1 VTTRTAR
8 SPDRL
13 VLAALAVVLVA
24 PLVVG
29 LIALR
34 EPTWFPVLDLAM
46 TEFRVRDVFTSRI
59 PLIGLPGR
67 IGRTLTEQGSHPGPL
82 SFYLVAPGYRLFGS
96 TAWAMQVATV
106 LVHAV
111 AIVAALLIAR
121 RRGGLRMAAAV
132 ALLLAVLMRGYG
144 ITLLTQ
150 PWNPYLPVLW
160 WVVLLLAVWSVLDD
174 DVPMLPVAVLAASIA
189 AQTHVPY
196 LALSLGLGA
205 LAVAAAVRTTRRDR
219 AAWRWIA
226 AAAVLGVVLW
236 APPLIDQLTR
246 DPGNLSI
253 LLEHFGDPPEE
264 AVGLGTGV
272 ELTIQHLDLGDL
284 LASDDGVL
292 ERATAGTT
300 GPLAVGLFVL
310 VDWLVSVA
318 IAVRLRHR
326 SLLHLH
332 AVVAAGLVLAAISI
346 SRIFGSLWWY
356 LMLWAWGVAL
366 LLALAIGWTVVE
378 LVRSRRAPRDTGG
391 RDETGGL
398 PRSVLVLGGLT
409 VAVSVLFAVNAL
421 DAEPPAP
428 RLSEG
433 LAALVPA
440 TVEALEDGVGGATG
454 RDGTY
459 VVSWNDT
466 VHIGSQAYGLV
477 SELERRG
484 FRAGMT
490 TGLRVPLTPYRTF
503 EPGDATVEIHFAS
516 GRHIAS
522 FAEKPG
528 VVRVASADVRTPAE
542 RAEFDRLRASLFDE
556 LTEQGLD
563 DIADELDDNLFAASI
578 DPRLERATRERV
590 ARLEALGEPMAVF
603 IAPPGTSL

>member
-1 VTTRTAR
+1 MTLPVRTRE
-8 SPDRL
+8 RL
-13 VLAALAVVLVA
+13 VLAALTVVLVA

-29 LIALR
+29 LVALR
-34 EPTWFPVLDLAM
+34 DPTWFPVLDLAM
-46 TEFRVRDVFTSRI
+46 TEFRVRDVFSSHP

-67 IGRTLTEQGSHPGPL
+67 IGRTLIDQGSHPGPI
-82 SFYLVAPGYRLFGS
+82 SFYLVAPVYTLLGS
-96 TAWAMQVATV
+96 TAWAMQAATV
-106 LVHAV
+106 VVHGA
-111 AIVAALLIAR
+111 AIVAALFIAR

-132 ALLLAVLMRGYG
+132 ALLLALLMRGYG

-174 DVPMLPVAVLAASIA
+174 DLPMLPVAVLAASIA

-205 LAVAAAVRTTRRDR
+205 LATGAAVLAVRRDR
-219 AAWRWIA
+219 SRLRWVL
-226 AAAVLGVVLW
+226 AAVALGVVLW
-236 APPLIDQLTR
+236 APPVVDQLTR

-253 LLEHFGDPPEE
+253 LIEHFSDPPEE

-272 ELTIQHLDLGDL
+272 ELAIQHLDLGDL
-284 LASDDGVL
+284 LAADDGAL
-292 ERATAGTT
+292 ERATSGTT
-300 GPLAVGLFVL
+300 GPLAVGLVVL
-310 VDWLVSVA
+310 VVWLAAVA
-318 IAVRLRHR
+318 GALRLRHR

-332 AVVAAGLVLAAISI
+332 AVVGAGLVLAAISI

-366 LLALAIGWTVVE
+366 LLALAVGWTVME
-378 LVRSRRAPRDTGG
+378 LVRARRADPTAIAPDTSM
-391 RDETGGL
+391 R
-398 PRSVLVLGGLT
+398 PVAVLAGLT
-409 VAVSVLFAVNAL
+409 VAASLLFAVNAV

-440 TVEALEDGVGGATG
+440 TVEALEGGVGGATG

-490 TGLRVPLTPYRTF
+490 TGLRVPLTRHRTF
-503 EPGDATVEIHFAS
+503 EPQDATVEIHFAS
-516 GRHIAS
+516 GRHIET
-522 FAEKPG
+522 FAARPG
-528 VVRVASADVRTPAE
+528 VVQVAEADVRSDAE
-542 RAEFDRLRASLFDE
+542 REEFERLRASLFDE
-556 LTEQGLD
+556 LTELGLD
-563 DIADELDDNLFAASI
+563 DIAAELDDNLFAASI
-578 DPRLERATRERV
+578 DPRLERETRERV

>member
-1 VTTRTAR
+1 MTGTPR
-8 SPDRL
+8 SRERL
-13 VLAALAVVLVA
+13 VLAALAVALVA

-29 LIALR
+29 LVALR
-34 EPTWFPVLDLAM
+34 QPTWFPVLDLAM

-67 IGRTLTEQGSHPGPL
+67 IGRTLAEQGSHPGPL
-82 SFYLVAPGYRLFGS
+82 SFYLVAPGYRLLGS
-96 TAWAMQVATV
+96 TAWAMQAATV
-106 LVHAV
+106 LVHAAAV
-111 AIVAALLIAR
+111 VAALLIAR

-205 LAVAAAVRTTRRDR
+205 LAVAAAVRAARRDR
-219 AAWRWIA
+219 SAWRWIA
-226 AAAVLGVVLW
+226 AAAVLGVALW

-246 DPGNLSI
+246 DPGNVSI

-264 AVGLGTGV
+264 AVGLGTGI
-272 ELTIQHLDLGDL
+272 ELTIQHLDLSDL
-284 LASDDGVL
+284 LAADDGVL

-310 VDWLVSVA
+310 VDWLVAVA

-378 LVRSRRAPRDTGG
+378 LVRSRRATVAEET
-391 RDETGGL
+391 DEERIL

-409 VAVSVLFAVNAL
+409 AALSLLFAVNAI

-454 RDGTY
+454 REGTY

-503 EPGDATVEIHFAS
+503 EPEDATVEIHFAS

-542 RAEFDRLRASLFDE
+542 REEFDRLRASLLDE
-556 LTEQGLD
+556 LTELGYD

-578 DPRLERATRERV
+578 DPRLERVTRERV

-603 IAPPGTSL
+603 IAPAGTSL

>member
-1 VTTRTAR
+1 VTRTAPPR
-8 SPDRL
+8 ERL

-24 PLVVG
+24 PLLVG
-29 LIALR
+29 LVALR
-34 EPTWFPVLDLAM
+34 QPTWFPVLDLAM
-46 TEFRVRDVFTSRI
+46 TEFRVRDVFSSRI

-67 IGRTLTEQGSHPGPL
+67 IGRTLAEQGSHPGPL
-82 SFYLVAPGYRLFGS
+82 SFYLVAPVYKLLGS
-96 TAWAMQVATV
+96 TAWAMQAATV
-106 LVHAV
+106 VVHAGAV
-111 AIVAALLIAR
+111 VTALLVAR

-132 ALLLAVLMRGYG
+132 ALLLAVLMRSYG
-144 ITLLTQ
+144 TIVLTQ

-174 DVPMLPVAVLAASIA
+174 DLPMLPVAVVAASIA

-196 LALSLGLGA
+196 LALSLGFGA

-219 AAWRWIA
+219 SGWRWIA
-226 AAAVLGVVLW
+226 AAVALGVVLW

-264 AVGLGTGV
+264 AVGLGTGI

-284 LASDDGVL
+284 LAGDDGVL

-300 GPLAVGLFVL
+300 GPIAVGLVVL
-310 VDWLVSVA
+310 VGWLVSVA
-318 IAVRLRHR
+318 AALRLRRR

-332 AVVAAGLVLAAISI
+332 AVVAAGLLLAAVSI

-366 LLALAIGWTVVE
+366 VLALAVGWTVAEV
-378 LVRSRRAPRDTGG
+378 VRSRRGAEDADAAEVAGA
-391 RDETGGL
+391 L

-409 VAVSVLFAVNAL
+409 LVVSALFAVNAV

-433 LAALVPA
+433 LAALVPG

-490 TGLRVPLTPYRTF
+490 TGLRVPLTRYRTF
-503 EPGDATVEIHFAS
+503 EPKDATVEIHFAS
-516 GRHIAS
+516 GRHIAE
-522 FAEKPG
+522 FAAKPG
-528 VVRVASADVRTPAE
+528 VVQVATADVRTPAE
-542 RAEFDRLRASLFDE
+542 REEFDRLRASLFDE
-556 LTEQGLD
+556 LVDQGLD

-578 DPRLERATRERV
+578 DSRLERATRQRV

>member
-1 VTTRTAR
+1 MTGTPR
-8 SPDRL
+8 SRERL
-13 VLAALAVVLVA
+13 VLAALAVALVA

-29 LIALR
+29 LVALR
-34 EPTWFPVLDLAM
+34 QPTWFPVLDLAM

-67 IGRTLTEQGSHPGPL
+67 IGRTLAEQGSHPGPL
-82 SFYLVAPGYRLFGS
+82 SFYLVAPGYRLLGS
-96 TAWAMQVATV
+96 TAWAMQAATV
-106 LVHAV
+106 LVHAAAV
-111 AIVAALLIAR
+111 VAALLIAR

-205 LAVAAAVRTTRRDR
+205 LAVAAAVRAARRDR
-219 AAWRWIA
+219 SAWRWIA
-226 AAAVLGVVLW
+226 AAAVLGVALW

-246 DPGNLSI
+246 DPGNVSI

-264 AVGLGTGV
+264 AVGLGTGI
-272 ELTIQHLDLGDL
+272 ELTIQHLDLSDL
-284 LASDDGVL
+284 LAADDGVL

-310 VDWLVSVA
+310 VDWLVAVA

-378 LVRSRRAPRDTGG
+378 LVRSRRATVVEET
-391 RDETGGL
+391 DEERIL

-409 VAVSVLFAVNAL
+409 AALSLLFAVNAI

-454 RDGTY
+454 REGTY

-503 EPGDATVEIHFAS
+503 EPEDATVEIHFAS

-542 RAEFDRLRASLFDE
+542 REEFDRLRASLLDE
-556 LTEQGLD
+556 LTELGYD

-578 DPRLERATRERV
+578 DPRLERVTRERV

-603 IAPPGTSL
+603 IAPAGTSL

>member
-1 VTTRTAR
+1 MTRTVR
-8 SPDRL
+8 SPERL
-13 VLAALAVVLVA
+13 VLAALAVVLIA

-29 LIALR
+29 LVALR

-67 IGRTLTEQGSHPGPL
+67 IGRTLAEQGSHPGPL

-96 TAWAMQVATV
+96 TAWAMQAATV
-106 LVHAV
+106 LVHAA

-132 ALLLAVLMRGYG
+132 ALLLAVLMRSYG
-144 ITLLTQ
+144 TIVLTQ

-174 DVPMLPVAVLAASIA
+174 DLPMLPFAVLAASIA

-196 LALSLGLGA
+196 LALSLGFGA
-205 LAVAAAVRTTRRDR
+205 LAVAAAVRVTRRDR
-219 AAWRWIA
+219 SAWRWIA
-226 AAAVLGVVLW
+226 GAALLGLVLW

-300 GPLAVGLFVL
+300 GPLAIGLFVL
-310 VDWLVSVA
+310 VDWL
-318 IAVRLRHR
+318 IAVGIAMRLRQR

-356 LMLWAWGVAL
+356 LMLWAWGVAG

-378 LVRSRRAPRDTGG
+378 LVRSRRCTQDAEVRHDGG
-391 RDETGGL
+391 AL

-409 VAVSVLFAVNAL
+409 VAVSLLFAINAL

-490 TGLRVPLTPYRTF
+490 TGLRVPLTRYRTF

-516 GRHIAS
+516 GRHIAT

-528 VVRVASADVRTPAE
+528 VVQVAAADVRTPAE
-542 RAEFDRLRASLFDE
+542 REEFDRLRASLFEE
-556 LTEQGLD
+556 LTELGLD

>member
-8 SPDRL
+8 SPERL

-528 VVRVASADVRTPAE
+528 VVRVASADVRTQAE